1 MIIDC
6 HGHVSPPT
14 ELWAYKAHLL
24 SHRGEHGRRMPE
36 VTDEEILHFA
46 NRTEMAPC
54 GHLDM
59 LRRVG
64 TDRQLLSPRPFQ
76 MMHSAKPGR
85 LVHWF
90 TEETN
95 NIIGRTCRLLP
106 DTFIGI
112 AGLPQVA
119 GEPIET
125 VLPELERCVTRLGF
139 RGCLLNPDPYENSGT
154 EAPALGDRY
163 WYPLYEKLCE
173 LDVPAHIHATGSH
186 SDRTPYTLH
195 FINEETIAVFGL
207 VNSNVLKDF
216 PSLKVLVS
224 HGGGAIPY
232 QLGRF
237 QSGGSRRG
245 MDFLEAARRLYY
257 DTVLYTT
264 DALELLLKT
273 MGPDRCLFGAECPG
287 VGSTIDPA
295 TGRTRDDVRPMIESI
310 EWLTREQKR
319 AIYEDNARRLFR
331 L

>member
-46 NRTEMAPC
+46 NRKEMAPC

-59 LRRVG
+59 LQRVG

-95 NIIGRTCRLLP
+95 NIIARTCRLLP
-106 DTFIGI
+106 ETFMGI

-125 VLPELERCVTRLGF
+125 VLPELERCVMRLGF
-139 RGCLLNPDPYENSGT
+139 RGCLLNPDPFENSGT
-154 EAPALGDRY
+154 EPPPLGDRY

-207 VNSNVLKDF
+207 VNSEVLKDF

-245 MDFLEAARRLYY
+245 MDFLEGARKLYY
-257 DTVLYTT
+257 DTVLYTA
-264 DALELLLKT
+264 DALDLLLKT

-310 EWLTREQKR
+310 EWLSPQQKQ
-319 AIYEDNARRLFR
+319 AIYEDNARQLFR

>member
-36 VTDEEILHFA
+36 VTDEEILFFA
-46 NRTEMAPC
+46 NKKEMAPC

-59 LRRVG
+59 LKRVG
-64 TDRQLLSPRPFQ
+64 TDLQLLSPRPFQ

-95 NIIGRTCRLLP
+95 NIIARTCKLLP
-106 DTFIGI
+106 QTFVGI

-119 GEPIET
+119 GEPIQT
-125 VLPELERCVTRLGF
+125 VLPELERCIKSLGF
-139 RGCLLNPDPYENSGT
+139 HGCLLNPDPFENSGA
-154 EAPALGDRY
+154 EAPPLGDRY

-173 LDVPAHIHATGSH
+173 LEVPAHLHATGSQ
-186 SDRTPYTLH
+186 SERTPYTVH

-207 VNSNVLKDF
+207 VNSMVLKDF
-216 PSLKVLVS
+216 PTLKILVS

-232 QLGRF
+232 QIGRF
-237 QSGGSRRG
+237 QSGGNRRG
-245 MDFLEAARRLYY
+245 IDFLELARKLYY
-257 DTVLYTT
+257 DTVLYSA
-264 DALELLLKT
+264 DPLELLLKT
-273 MGPDRCLFGAECPG
+273 MGPERCLFGAECPG
-287 VGSTIDPA
+287 VGSTVDPA
-295 TGRTRDDVRPMIESI
+295 TGRTLDDVRPMIERI
-310 EWLTREQKR
+310 EWLTRAEKQ
-319 AIYEDNARRLFR
+319 AIYEDNARRLFK